1 MSNKI
6 NIFITFT
13 ILAISLAKIFL
24 PTFNLEWQFL
34 DLANYFNN
42 RSIIFD
48 LKTFKIFQA
57 NTSFYSLLISQF
69 KFKNFLD
76 EAYFIRAINLVSLP
90 ILVLNLN
97 IISNYINKFFFDN
110 NNLIYPPL
118 IFYIIFTPIIFL
130 LLGKTFPDYFSFF
143 FIICSISAYIKNRNF
158 LFFFFLIFATILK
171 PLVLYIFP
179 ILLVISFIKN
189 KNFYDKKIIFSL
201 FISALLAVLYIYLV
215 DGFLFG
221 SEHKNFTKF
230 TFLGTVSNYLMYI
243 SYLSALLLFFIP
255 YKLYYFFETKK
266 YKKIITYLFLSIL
279 FYYVLRN
286 NYGEMNYGY
295 ISSIIKNNF
304 INTSFYILS
313 IFLFLLISDEIIF
326 QKKKIKKYFFFSIN
340 ISILILAAL
349 VERPAQRY
357 LIYIYPFFFLFLFF
371 YFKSAN
377 LKKILGLNILCFALI
392 NLFQFFYYM
401 NYAETANKIYK
412 ELSDKKILEQTNP
425 LDIGHVIGY
434 KFNKSILLGK
444 NLNYKYIVKY
454 CEKSTSSPNL
464 MSVYDIKLINF
475 TIKKI
480 CILKNDIS

>member
-158 LFFFFLIFATILK
+158 LFFFF
-171 PLVLYIFP
+171 
-179 ILLVISFIKN
+179 
-189 KNFYDKKIIFSL
+189 
-201 FISALLAVLYIYLV
+201 
-215 DGFLFG
+215 
-221 SEHKNFTKF
+221 
-230 TFLGTVSNYLMYI
+230 
-243 SYLSALLLFFIP
+243 
-255 YKLYYFFETKK
+255 YF
-266 YKKIITYLFLSIL
+266 
-279 FYYVLRN
+279 
-286 NYGEMNYGY
+286 
-295 ISSIIKNNF
+295 
-304 INTSFYILS
+304 
-313 IFLFLLISDEIIF
+313 
-326 QKKKIKKYFFFSIN
+326 
-340 ISILILAAL
+340 
-349 VERPAQRY
+349 
-357 LIYIYPFFFLFLFF
+357 
-371 YFKSAN
+371 
-377 LKKILGLNILCFALI
+377 
-392 NLFQFFYYM
+392 
-401 NYAETANKIYK
+401 
-412 ELSDKKILEQTNP
+412 
-425 LDIGHVIGY
+425 
-434 KFNKSILLGK
+434 
-444 NLNYKYIVKY
+444 
-454 CEKSTSSPNL
+454 
-464 MSVYDIKLINF
+464 
-475 TIKKI
+475 
-480 CILKNDIS
+480 